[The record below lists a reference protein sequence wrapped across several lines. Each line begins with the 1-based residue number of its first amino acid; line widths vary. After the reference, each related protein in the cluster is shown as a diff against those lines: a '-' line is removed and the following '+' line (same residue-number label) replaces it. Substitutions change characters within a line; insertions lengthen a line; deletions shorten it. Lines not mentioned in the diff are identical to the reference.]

1 MSFDSF
7 QAFLAMGGHG
17 LYVWMVYLAA
27 WGLLAGNFVQ
37 MGRSRRKILRELQAQ
52 ATSAG
57 RSAPGVRKETKH
69 AG

>member
-7 QAFLAMGGHG
+7 QGFLAMGGHG
-17 LYVWMVYLAA
+17 LYVWMVYLTA

-37 MGRSRRKILRELQAQ
+37 MGRSRRKILRKLQAQ
-52 ATSAG
+52 GTAAGGSASRLG
-57 RSAPGVRKETKH
+57 EERKH